1 MKMRSILAGVAALA
15 VSAISIAAIPASAAA
30 TVYPDSITVMVAGCW
45 GAYSGTWTE
54 ANADNSITI
63 TDNGTYTITVP
74 SGEAGELGDGQWA
87 MAIRTTDFVASNYG
101 DEGDDFYAC
110 LEKGGVNMTV
120 DSVKIGDKEIK
131 TSDSVVRDDDD
142 GNNMRVNIYNQWTS
156 PKVAIVDGNQVFDAD
171 VSVTFT
177 VSGLKFGEQT
187 TEEGTTAAPE
197 ETTAPADT
205 TANNGGTTNT
215 TATTKAGDSK
225 TTTAATTKAASGGA
239 STTAAATTTN
249 TATGD
254 NGIAVALAALTIA
267 GGVALVSRKSK

>member
-30 TVYPDSITVMVAGCW
+30 TVYPDSITVMVAGGW

-74 SGEAGELGDGQWA
+74 SGEAGELGEGQWA
-87 MAIRTTDFVASNYG
+87 MAIRTTDFVAFDYG
-101 DEGDDFYAC
+101 DEGDDFNAC
-110 LEKGGVNMTV
+110 LSKGGVNMTV

-131 TSDSVVRDDDD
+131 TGDSVVRNDDD
-142 GNNMRVNIYNQWTS
+142 GNNMRVNIYNQWTD
-156 PKVAIVDGNQVFDAD
+156 PKVAIVDGTQVFDAD

-177 VSGLKFGEQT
+177 VSGLKFGEQA
-187 TEEGTTAAPE
+187 TEEETTAAPE
-197 ETTAPADT
+197 ETTTAAGETT
-205 TANNGGTTNT
+205 TAAAGTTTT
-215 TATTKAGDSK
+215 TAKAGDSK

>member
-30 TVYPDSITVMVAGCW
+30 TVYPDSITVMVAGGW

-74 SGEAGELGDGQWA
+74 SGEAGELGEGQWA
-87 MAIRTTDFVASNYG
+87 MAIRTTDFVAFDYG
-101 DEGDDFYAC
+101 DEGDDFNAC
-110 LEKGGVNMTV
+110 LSKGGVNMTV

-131 TSDSVVRDDDD
+131 TGDSVVRNDDD
-142 GNNMRVNIYNQWTS
+142 GNNMRVNIYNQWTD
-156 PKVAIVDGNQVFDAD
+156 PKVAIVDGSQVFDAD

-187 TEEGTTAAPE
+187 TEEETTAAPE
-197 ETTAPADT
+197 ETTAAAGETTT
-205 TANNGGTTNT
+205 TAAGTTA
-215 TATTKAGDSK
+215 ATTKAGDSK

>member
-30 TVYPDSITVMVAGCW
+30 TVYPDSITVMVAGGW

-87 MAIRTTDFVASNYG
+87 MAIRTTNFVAFDYG
-101 DEGDDFYAC
+101 DEGDDFNAC
-110 LEKGGVNMTV
+110 LSKGGVNMTV

-131 TSDSVVRDDDD
+131 TSDSVVRNDDD
-142 GNNMRVNIYNQWTS
+142 GNNMRVNIYNQWTD
-156 PKVAIVDGNQVFDAD
+156 PKVAIVDGTQVFDAD

-177 VSGLKFGEQT
+177 VSGLKFGEQA
-187 TEEGTTAAPE
+187 TEEETTAAPE
-197 ETTAPADT
+197 ETTTAAGETT
-205 TANNGGTTNT
+205 TAAAGTTTT
-215 TATTKAGDSK
+215 TAKAGDSK

>member
-30 TVYPDSITVMVAGCW
+30 TVYPDSITVMVAGGW

-187 TEEGTTAAPE
+187 TEE
-197 ETTAPADT
+197 ETTAPTEGENTDATD
-205 TANNGGTTNT
+205 GTSSTST
-215 TATTKAGDSK
+215 TATTAKGDDNKS
-225 TTTAATTKAASGGA
+225 TTKATTKAASGGA

>member
-30 TVYPDSITVMVAGCW
+30 TVYPDSITVMVAGGW

-101 DEGDDFYAC
+101 DDGDDFYAC
-110 LEKGGVNMTV
+110 LEKGGVNLTV

-187 TEEGTTAAPE
+187 TEEETTAAPE
-197 ETTAPADT
+197 ETTTAAGETT
-205 TANNGGTTNT
+205 TAAAGATTT
-215 TATTKAGDSK
+215 TTKAGDSK

>member
-187 TEEGTTAAPE
+187 TEE
-197 ETTAPADT
+197 ETTAPTEGENTDATD
-205 TANNGGTTNT
+205 GTSSTST
-215 TATTKAGDSK
+215 TATTAKGDDNKS
-225 TTTAATTKAASGGA
+225 TTKATTKAASGGA

>member
-30 TVYPDSITVMVAGCW
+30 TVYPDSITVMVAGGW

-63 TDNGTYTITVP
+63 TDNGSYTITAP
-74 SGEAGELGDGQWA
+74 SGVAGELGDGQWA
-87 MAIRTTDFVASNYG
+87 MAIRTTDFVAFDYG
-101 DEGDDFYAC
+101 DEGDDFNTC
-110 LEKGGVNMTV
+110 LSKGGVNMTV

-131 TSDSVVRDDDD
+131 TSDSVVRNDDD
-142 GNNMRVNIYNQWTS
+142 GNNMRVNIYNQWTD
-156 PKVAIVDGNQVFDAD
+156 PKVAIVDGTQVFDAD

-177 VSGLKFGEQT
+177 VSGLKFGEQA
-187 TEEGTTAAPE
+187 TEEETTAAPE
-197 ETTAPADT
+197 ETTTAAGETT
-205 TANNGGTTNT
+205 TAAAGTTTT
-215 TATTKAGDSK
+215 TAKAGDSK